1 MFFRVLGGIAMN
13 NEHGMYDSK
22 EYKKS
27 RFAYMMECTFEY
39 FVTLLIADAY
49 LSNLLTAIGM
59 SDSMIGTVSSLAS
72 LAFIF
77 QLLSMFLV
85 QRLTNT
91 KTIPSLIHLVGR
103 MFFVTL
109 YFIPFFDFVA
119 I

>member
-13 NEHGMYDSK
+13 NDHGMYDSK

-77 QLLSMFLV
+77 QLLWLSIVDLF
-85 QRLTNT
+85 QI
-91 KTIPSLIHLVGR
+91 IPENQGGSQHYQQNDAQKG
-103 MFFVTL
+103 
-109 YFIPFFDFVA
+109 A
-119 I
+119 